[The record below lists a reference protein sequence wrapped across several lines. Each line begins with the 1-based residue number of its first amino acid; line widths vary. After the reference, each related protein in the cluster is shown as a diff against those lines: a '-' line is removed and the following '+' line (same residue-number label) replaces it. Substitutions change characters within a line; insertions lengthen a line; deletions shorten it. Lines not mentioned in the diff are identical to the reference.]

1 MLNRIYS
8 IHSKGHSAKHKKS
21 PKSSRKKSRIN
32 RDLYKKSTKS
42 SRSSRS
48 SKSSRSSS
56 QLKPAGRGRKWLR
69 ELSEFK
75 KSMNSIMD
83 NLSSFDLTPSANKT
97 LDRITD
103 SMNSLSMNS
112 LKFYSF
118 DNNDYKKILRMYI
131 PLIDIMLK
139 ISKNCKH
146 CKHCKHCNKNSM
158 KSVINK
164 LNSLKQKY
172 NNRKYSMDIHG
183 IEYTREHVAFQEVID
198 KAFEEN
204 IMFIGSDRRPHLNLD
219 VIQFPGYDSD
229 DRENLKLFILIWDQ
243 LKNNGSFMIDEII
256 GRFRQPDLTD
266 HQILENV
273 RDTMDYLMFKYLDHI
288 RQNYIVDVPSTNI
301 TESNIVD
308 VPSLNVTESNIVD
321 VPQVDEEDSMYDSED
336 QEEDSMYDSEDPEEE
351 QEASVWQ
358 SETLPEEA
366 EGDVWGS
373 SSVQPTSE
381 WGSTTEWA
389 EF

>member
-8 IHSKGHSAKHKKS
+8 IHSKGHSVKLKKS
-21 PKSSRKKSRIN
+21 PKSSHKKSRVN
-32 RDLYKKSTKS
+32 RNLYKKSTTSHKS
-42 SRSSRS
+42 S
-48 SKSSRSSS
+48 KSSS

-69 ELSEFK
+69 ELSIFK
-75 KSMNSIMD
+75 KSVNSIIH
-83 NLSSFDLTPSANKT
+83 NLSSFDLTPSANRT
-97 LDRITD
+97 LDKITN
-103 SMNSLSMNS
+103 SMNSLSMDS
-112 LKFYSF
+112 LKSYSF

-131 PLIDIMLK
+131 PLFDIMLK

-146 CKHCKHCNKNSM
+146 CKQCKQCKHCKHCNKNSM

-219 VIQFPGYDSD
+219 VMRFPRYSND

-273 RDTMDYLMFKYLDHI
+273 RNTMDNLMFEYLDHI
-288 RQNYIVDVPSTNI
+288 RQNYIVDEPSTNI
-301 TESNIVD
+301 IESNIVND
-308 VPSLNVTESNIVD
+308 D
-321 VPQVDEEDSMYDSED
+321 DSMYDSE
-336 QEEDSMYDSEDPEEE
+336 EE
-351 QEASVWQ
+351 QPEPPEQSVWQ
-358 SETLPEEA
+358 SEALPEEA

-381 WGSTTEWA
+381 WGSSTEWA